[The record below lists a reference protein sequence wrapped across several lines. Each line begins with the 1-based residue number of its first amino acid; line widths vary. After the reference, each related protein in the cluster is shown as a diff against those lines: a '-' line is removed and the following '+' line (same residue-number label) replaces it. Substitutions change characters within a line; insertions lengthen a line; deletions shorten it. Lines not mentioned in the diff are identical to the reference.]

1 MTAPRN
7 IRLKLA
13 DETASRLSD
22 LARTTGQSEN
32 FLAELAISQF
42 LDVAQWQL
50 DAIDEGIA
58 AAAAGR
64 TVEHAE
70 VKAWVDSLATA
81 NPLPRPRS
89 RRG

>member
-7 IRLKLA
+7 IQLKLA

-22 LARTTGQSEN
+22 LARTTGQSES

-70 VKAWVDSLATA
+70 VKAWVDSLATG